1 VALHVERL
9 REVQEQAVAL
19 GEVDGVVTLAH
30 GGVGRGVPRTGQHPR
45 RGGQYLARA
54 RHWGEGTRKT
64 TGHRTPM
71 GSNGIRRDLKPSA

>member
-1 VALHVERL
+1 MTKSNKHFRQKTKSKIA
-9 REVQEQAVAL
+9 
-19 GEVDGVVTLAH
+19 DKNNT
-30 GGVGRGVPRTGQHPR
+30 
-45 RGGQYLARA
+45 GQYLARA